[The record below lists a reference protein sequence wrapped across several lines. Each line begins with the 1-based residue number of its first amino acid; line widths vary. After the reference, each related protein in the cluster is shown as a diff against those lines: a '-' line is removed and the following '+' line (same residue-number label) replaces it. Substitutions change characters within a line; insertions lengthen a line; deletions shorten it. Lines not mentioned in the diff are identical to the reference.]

1 MARPF
6 LILTVLSIALHAPDK
21 TGFQN
26 NARQTCGHAEVQSKT
41 QAWPGTA
48 EAKLDMDRNQ
58 LTATIAMNAAQA
70 EVEQVRSD
78 ARLARQK
85 ARAANKSK
93 AAIRARLSEQLQA
106 SIGSQSSAHSLI
118 VNMSDV
124 LFDRASDRLTGEA
137 RQKLAMVA
145 DILLAYPG
153 LNIEAR
159 GYGDN
164 VGGNTFNQLLSIRR
178 AESVRS
184 YLLQQGVAKHSVQ
197 TRGFGNA
204 APLESTDSASGGQRN
219 RRVEFVVS
227 DDGIRPQ

>member
-6 LILTVLSIALHAPDK
+6 LILTVLSIALHAPGK

-26 NARQTCGHAEVQSKT
+26 NARQTSGHAEVQSKT

-48 EAKLDMDRNQ
+48 EAKLDMGRNQ
-58 LTATIAMNAAQA
+58 LIAMNAAQA
-70 EVEQVRSD
+70 EAEQARSD

-85 ARAANKSK
+85 TRAANKSK
-93 AAIRARLSEQLQA
+93 ADIRARLSEQLQA

-164 VGGNTFNQLLSIRR
+164 VGGNTLNQLLSIRR

-197 TRGFGNA
+197 IRGFGNA
-204 APLESTDSASGGQRN
+204 VPLESTDSASGGQRN

-227 DDGIRPQ
+227 DVAMRPQ